1 MKCREKDISFDMRV
15 DNLSDFRKLLN
26 RRKKE
31 AEQLEKTLAQL
42 QNFDFKIS
50 SKVHG
55 INQIKKE
62 RA

>member
-1 MKCREKDISFDMRV
+1 MEVRGENISIDMRV

-26 RRKKE
+26 RGKKE

-50 SKVHG
+50 SKVHE
-55 INQIKKE
+55 INQE
-62 RA
+62 

>member
-1 MKCREKDISFDMRV
+1 MEKKGENISVDIRV

-26 RRKKE
+26 RGKKE

-50 SKVHG
+50 SKVHE
-55 INQIKKE
+55 IN
-62 RA
+62 

>member
-1 MKCREKDISFDMRV
+1 MEVRGKNISIDMRV

-26 RRKKE
+26 RGKKE

-50 SKVHG
+50 SKVHK
-55 INQIKKE
+55 IN
-62 RA
+62 